1 MNKTP
6 NEAIQMLNSY
16 VPKAVN
22 NITNTANNA
31 VRAANNA
38 FVNVGNAVGNAV
50 NNVTNAVGNAANN
63 VAKTFNLGNNAAS
76 VTANA
81 INNSTKSKGIPWL
94 LISIIVIFVTI
105 VVLLSVFY
113 DKIVDALPSS
123 IKDIFN
129 KQAPPEPPVVTP
141 VQQQSASDDN
151 AQQSLGL
158 SLDSSSADYGLSQ
171 EVNKLLPQ
179 KKEVFTI
186 AENRYTYDDA
196 APLCKSMGAELATYD
211 QVKDAFKKGAD
222 WCNYGWVKGQQA
234 IYPTQQ
240 DTWEKLQSG
249 PEDSRQ
255 MCGEVGVNGG
265 YFDNPELRFGVTCYG
280 DKPQQSEHDE
290 QIIASKQLQPKTPS
304 VIEFDRKVANFK
316 ANKNEIGVL
325 PFSSEKNQ
333 WNSF

>member
-1 MNKTP
+1 MNRTP
-6 NEAIQMLNSY
+6 SEAIQMLNSY
-16 VPKAVN
+16 VPRAVN

-31 VRAANNA
+31 VKVANNA
-38 FVNVGNAVGNAV
+38 FSNVGNAV
-50 NNVTNAVGNAANN
+50 NNAVNN
-63 VAKTFNLGNNAAS
+63 VAKTFNIGTNTGSNI
-76 VTANA
+76 
-81 INNSTKSKGIPWL
+81 INNSSKSKSIPWL

-113 DKIVDALPSS
+113 EKIVDALPSS

-129 KQAPPEPPVVTP
+129 KGASAETP
-141 VQQQSASDDN
+141 VLTPSAQPQNGSGDSQSA
-151 AQQSLGL
+151 LGL
-158 SLDSSSADYGLSQ
+158 SSTSADYSLSQ

-186 AENRYTYDDA
+186 AENRYTYADA

-211 QVKDAFKKGAD
+211 QVKDSFKKGAD

-249 PEDSRQ
+249 PEDSRH

-290 QIIASKQLQPKTPS
+290 QIIASKQMQPKTPS
-304 VIEFDRKVANFK
+304 VIDFDRKVANYK

-325 PFSSEKNQ
+325 PFSSENNQ
-333 WNSF
+333 WNSY